1 MLSTKILINP
11 FEKLLK
17 EKPWILADGATGTQ
31 LFKKGLTAGESP
43 KIWNETKHLLI
54 EEHYKNSI
62 EAGSDLILT
71 NSFGSNYSRL
81 KLHDAESEAFRLSN
95 ISAEI
100 ARNLSDQSSKYI
112 IVAGS
117 MGPTGETLQ
126 PVGDFSKSLAIEI
139 FMSKPRG

>member
-1 MLSTKILINP
+1 MPSIKIPINP

-43 KIWNETKHLLI
+43 EIWNETNPLLI
-54 EEHYKNSI
+54 EEHYKSSI
-62 EAGSDLILT
+62 DAGSDLVLT

-81 KLHDAESEAFRLSN
+81 KLHGFEAEAFKLSKL
-95 ISAEI
+95 SAEI
-100 ARNLSDQSSKYI
+100 ARNLSDQSPKYV

-117 MGPTGETLQ
+117 MGPTGEILQ
-126 PVGDFSKSLAIEI
+126 PVGGFAKSLAIEI
-139 FMSKPRG
+139 FH